1 LNLYAIFLGIDEYD
15 DREIEPLRSAVL
27 DAKELYGYFKHG
39 LGLGDRAVHLEAGSH
54 LREVNAAIE
63 RIGQT
68 IRAGDQFLFY
78 FAGHGYEWPGD
89 QLLLLAG
96 AKRQRVERGSTAG
109 VELLSL
115 KTLRDETEAWTG
127 VRSLFVLD
135 ACRSAIDPS
144 RARSVGGNAATFGNE
159 KVLHQLVAQKLVAR
173 GPGYQPQSTDSYRC
187 MVLNACAD
195 GEAAYEP
202 NDGQGSILRHAL
214 EAEIARQLRQ
224 TQRIIID
231 EHTPEQLLAH
241 IRLRAG
247 GAVPQTPKLMPR
259 QARFELY
266 RSAMG
271 GAIGSA
277 IGGAPAPAATPA
289 KYPSAAPTP
298 AAQPQH
304 RADAPLASGGGS
316 LLKRAQQAM
325 QEEQELWAEAQR
337 QDSEAGYT
345 MYLKY
350 SEMKAQE
357 AEATARRD
365 ALRRNREAAAAGAA
379 QAKETAL
386 WQAAEREDSEASYAK
401 YLESTTLKHHE
412 AEARRR
418 LGERRQARMAAE
430 EAARRQRE
438 AEEAKARQAARYA
451 PLAVFR
457 DRLRTAGGEG
467 PEMVVIP
474 PGRFTMGSPPSEE
487 GRTSNEGPQQ
497 EITIAKP
504 FALGKYAVTFD
515 EWDAYLRATGV
526 QDSSDDCG
534 WGRGRRPVIGVGWK
548 DVRGYCGW
556 LSEETGEDYHLPSEA
571 KWEYACRAGTT
582 TPFHYGETIS
592 AKQANYDSNHVY
604 GKGQKGEYREK
615 TIEVGSLNAP
625 NAWGLHD
632 MHGNVWEWCEDG
644 WNDSLSGQPAN
655 SAAREADEK
664 KYADNPVLRGGS
676 CTDNPHKLRAAFRDW
691 LPAVYRFNFFGFRV
705 VRTVNF

>member
-1 LNLYAIFLGIDEYD
+1 MNLYAIFLGIDEYD

-27 DAKELYGYFKHG
+27 DAKELYGCFKHG

-54 LREVNAAIE
+54 LRDVNAAIE
-63 RIGQT
+63 RVGQA

-78 FAGHGYEWPGD
+78 FAGHGYEQTDD

-135 ACRSAIDPS
+135 ACRSAIDPN

-159 KVLHQLVAQKLVAR
+159 KVLHQLVTQELVAR

-214 EAEIARQLRQ
+214 EAEIARQLQQ

-241 IRLRAG
+241 IRHRAG
-247 GAVPQTPKLMPR
+247 GTVPQTPKLMPR

-277 IGGAPAPAATPA
+277 MGGASAPAATPA
-289 KYPSAAPTP
+289 KSASATPTATPTAP
-298 AAQPQH
+298 AQH
-304 RADAPLASGGGS
+304 RADAPLASSGGS

-350 SEMKAQE
+350 SEMKTQE

-365 ALRRNREAAAAGAA
+365 ALRRQRE
-379 QAKETAL
+379 
-386 WQAAEREDSEASYAK
+386 
-401 YLESTTLKHHE
+401 
-412 AEARRR
+412 
-418 LGERRQARMAAE
+418 AE

-438 AEEAKARQAARYA
+438 AEETRARQAARYA

-457 DRLRTAGGEG
+457 DRLRKAGGEG

-474 PGRFTMGSPPSEE
+474 AGRFTMGSPVSEE
-487 GRTSNEGPQQ
+487 RRHSSEGPQQ

-515 EWDAYLRATGV
+515 EWDAYIHVTGMK
-526 QDSSDDCG
+526 DRSNDFS
-534 WGRGRRPVIGVGWK
+534 WGRGRRPVIHVDWE
-548 DVRGYCGW
+548 DARGYCGW
-556 LSEETGEDYHLPSEA
+556 LSEETGEAYHLPSEA

-582 TPFHYGETIS
+582 TPYHYGENINTW
-592 AKQANYDSNHVY
+592 QANYGHSQD
-604 GKGQKGEYREK
+604 K
-615 TIEVGSLNAP
+615 TIEVGSRGKP

-632 MHGNVWEWCEDG
+632 MHGNVFEWCEDE
-644 WNDSLSGQPAN
+644 WNDVLTGQPADGTPRR
-655 SAAREADEK
+655 ARTPAN
-664 KYADNPVLRGGS
+664 AGFRVLRGGAWNS
-676 CTDNPHKLRAAFRDW
+676 GPQGLRATYRYRV
-691 LPAVYRFNFFGFRV
+691 PAGLSLDYFGFRV
-705 VRTVNF
+705 ARTVNF